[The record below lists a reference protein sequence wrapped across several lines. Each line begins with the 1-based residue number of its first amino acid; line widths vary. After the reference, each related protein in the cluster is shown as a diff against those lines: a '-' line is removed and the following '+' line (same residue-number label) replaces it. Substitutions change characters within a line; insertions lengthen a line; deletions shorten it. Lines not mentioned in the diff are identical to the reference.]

1 MIKKISAIALALVI
15 CLSIV
20 VMPVNAAKV
29 ELGDNDIAFALE
41 WDKKS
46 YKGGDTAVLRVYM
59 DAKDDLSLFTGSFA
73 IGLNSN
79 VINTTDNPIATVKA
93 NATTADWFR
102 AYYKGAD
109 TQLSYLNN
117 ATVLN
122 RFTGFNTAEENELYD
137 YYIKYTAAKDTAAG
151 THANTGDNTQGFGG
165 DEFNP
170 DEPIITIKF
179 TIAADVP
186 AGTVVRA
193 AITSGTTQATAAT
206 YVQTKWKY
214 YANPGSAST
223 TSDIAATTVANG
235 LTNADT
241 TVANGGTN
249 VTIGAAGLAVSYWKD
264 QIRFQADNAGAYAG
278 KFDYR
283 MLATID
289 GFADIFEDVADA
301 KDTSDND
308 GILEAGFIFS
318 KSGTVDKDAA
328 IAQINGEGEATYSAV
343 TNAYVSTSF
352 GGKEYVMAC
361 YVGDI
366 ADADVDTAL
375 SALGYVKYMVD
386 GETKVATFDAAQ
398 TSTFRTL
405 YDKNASNK
413 PA

>member
-1 MIKKISAIALALVI
+1 MIKKISAILLALVL
-15 CLSIV
+15 CLAV
-20 VMPVNAAKV
+20 VVFPASAVA
-29 ELGDNDIAFALE
+29 ELNGTQVAYALE
-41 WDKKS
+41 WDKE
-46 YKGGDTAVLRVYM
+46 YYNAGDTATLYLYLAVQ
-59 DAKDDLSLFTGSFA
+59 DDIPLESGTLTIA
-73 IGLNSN
+73 LNSAF
-79 VINTTDNPIATVKA
+79 ISPDDNYPADCV
-93 NATTADWFR
+93 TAGDVCASYF
-102 AYYKGAD
+102 KDISDD
-109 TQLSYLNN
+109 TYTAQSNSTYQGKIE
-117 ATVLN
+117 AQ
-122 RFTGFNTAEENELYD
+122 NTAEENATYDWYLRIALNKNGSGDHPNCANNKDGLYGSEID
-137 YYIKYTAAKDTAAG
+137 PTVPFITYT
-151 THANTGDNTQGFGG
+151 
-165 DEFNP
+165 
-170 DEPIITIKF
+170 F
-179 TIAADVP
+179 TVAEGVEDGSVIP
-186 AGTVVRA
+186 A
-193 AITSGTTQATAAT
+193 AITSGSSKCSPSQLQLKYYSKPGTGTNKTAIAADQYDVSAAVATA
-206 YVQTKWKY
+206 
-214 YANPGSAST
+214 
-223 TSDIAATTVANG
+223 TV
-235 LTNADT
+235 
-241 TVANGGTN
+241 GTPA
-249 VTIGAAGLAVSYWKD
+249 AAGLAVSYWKD

-289 GFADIFEDVADA
+289 GFADIFDDVADA

-328 IAQINGEGEATYSAV
+328 IAQINGGAATYSAV

-361 YVGDI
+361 YVGNI